1 MDVPSLGTITN
12 QEMVFLHN
20 MFKQV
25 IVTLGLVCLFL
36 AAPQAQAQ
44 AVKKEKTAKMEKKG
58 GKVAP
63 TSPVDINSATAEQL
77 VAVPGIGEATA
88 KKIIAGRPYGSVAD
102 LSKAGISANQ
112 LKDIS
117 PMLKA
122 GAAGAAPKAAAPA
135 AASMPATSS
144 MPAAAKTD
152 GKMTAGKSAPTG
164 PTVPLV
170 AGGGN
175 GMVWVNEETKVFH
188 REGDR
193 WYGRTKKGK
202 YMTEADATKMGAHE
216 SKEKMSEKK

>member
-1 MDVPSLGTITN
+1 
-12 QEMVFLHN
+12 

-25 IVTLGLVCLFL
+25 IATLGLVCLFL

-44 AVKKEKTAKMEKKG
+44 AVKKETTAKTEKKG

-63 TSPVDINSATAEQL
+63 SSPVDINSATAEQL
-77 VAVPGIGEATA
+77 IAVPGIGDATA

-122 GAAGAAPKAAAPA
+122 GAAAAATKAAAPA
-135 AASMPATSS
+135 AASMPA
-144 MPAAAKTD
+144 AAKAET
-152 GKMTAGKSAPTG
+152 KMATKGAPAG
-164 PTVPLV
+164 PTVPL
-170 AGGGN
+170 APGGGK
-175 GMVWVNEETKVFH
+175 GMVWVNEESKVFH

-202 YMTEADATKMGAHE
+202 YMTEADAVKMGAHE

>member
-1 MDVPSLGTITN
+1 
-12 QEMVFLHN
+12 

-25 IVTLGLVCLFL
+25 IATLGLVCLFL

-44 AVKKEKTAKMEKKG
+44 AVKKEPTAKMEKKG

-63 TSPVDINSATAEQL
+63 SSPVDINTATEEQL
-77 VAVPGIGEATA
+77 IAVPGIGASTA
-88 KKIIAGRPYGSVAD
+88 KKIIKGRPYSSVAD
-102 LSKAGISANQ
+102 LSKAGIAANQ
-112 LKDIS
+112 LKDLT

-122 GAAGAAPKAAAPA
+122 GAAAAPA
-135 AASMPATSS
+135 AAAKSAAPAASTS
-144 MPAAAKTD
+144 MPAAKAET
-152 GKMTAGKSAPTG
+152 KMTPKGTPSG

-202 YMTEADATKMGAHE
+202 YMTEADAAKMGAHE

>member
-1 MDVPSLGTITN
+1 MIA
-12 QEMVFLHN
+12 
-20 MFKQV
+20 
-25 IVTLGLVCLFL
+25 TLGLVCLFL

-44 AVKKEKTAKMEKKG
+44 AVKKETTAKTEKKG

-63 TSPVDINSATAEQL
+63 SSPVDINSATEEQL
-77 VAVPGIGEATA
+77 VAVPGIGAATA
-88 KKIIAGRPYGSVAD
+88 KKIIKSRPYSSLAD

-112 LKDIS
+112 LKDIT

-122 GAAGAAPKAAAPA
+122 GAAAPMAPKPASPA
-135 AASMPATSS
+135 ASSS
-144 MPAAAKTD
+144 MPAAAKTET
-152 GKMTAGKSAPTG
+152 KMTTKGAPAG
-164 PTVPLV
+164 PTVPLA

-202 YMTEADATKMGAHE
+202 YMSEADATKMGAHE

>member
-1 MDVPSLGTITN
+1 
-12 QEMVFLHN
+12 MVFLHN

-25 IVTLGLVCLFL
+25 IATLGLVCLFH

-44 AVKKEKTAKMEKKG
+44 AVKKETTAKMEKKG

-112 LKDIS
+112 MKDIS
-117 PMLKA
+117 SMLKA
-122 GAAGAAPKAAAPA
+122 GATGAAPKAAAPA

-144 MPAAAKTD
+144 MPAAAKTA
-152 GKMTAGKSAPTG
+152 GKMTTKNAPTG
-164 PTVPLV
+164 PTLPAA

-175 GMVWVNEETKVFH
+175 GMVWVNQETKVFH

-202 YMTEADATKMGAHE
+202 YMTEADAAKMGAHE